1 MPTSKQSQQRS
12 VSSLGKNSPFY
23 LQYTLYKIISRQ
35 HYDIKPEVE
44 LKSAMK
50 LYPNDDSLLRN
61 PNCFATECKSC
72 CSSNN
77 FRVISF
83 SYAHSVTLAEACE
96 ENKNY
101 YH

>member
-1 MPTSKQSQQRS
+1 M
-12 VSSLGKNSPFY
+12 
-23 LQYTLYKIISRQ
+23 
-35 HYDIKPEVE
+35 E

-50 LYPNDDSLLRN
+50 LYPKYYDDSLLRN
-61 PNCFATECKSC
+61 PNCFAAECKSF

-96 ENKNY
+96 ENKGMALALLNLR
-101 YH
+101 